1 MNKLINIIDRTEH
14 TLTAIKNK
22 IDSRLQQ
29 HKKNIAEKYFK
40 DNQYI
45 QDYIKHF
52 YDSFKDSFFKNEM
65 LCRYNDFDFTQI
77 PETLKE
83 NFIEYMQD
91 NHGLYYHSD
100 DYYEGF
106 TIDSFD
112 NIYIS
117 DENEIFA
124 DFARYSVKYTTDLD
138 LFLKIELMQAKNGI
152 YPVVYLDYYGQYKRD
167 YNIPNEYRFLETA
180 MHYKEDRLIHFINKL
195 IELNN
200 DTCTGGYYYL
210 DNFIV
215 EQFTP
220 EVIKKINNNLSI
232 DINEVS
238 LDDDF
243 TLHIE
248 FEIPT
253 KLKES
258 DLEKLNITNYHYTKY
273 DNTIININTNIKSWL
288 ESELQRGYSFEDMRT
303 AAWI

>member
-1 MNKLINIIDRTEH
+1 MNKLINIIDKTEH

-22 IDSRLQQ
+22 INSGLQQ
-29 HKKNIAEKYFK
+29 HKKNLAVKYFDK
-40 DNQYI
+40 NEYLQNFI
-45 QDYIKHF
+45 RHF
-52 YDSFKDSFFKNEM
+52 YDSFKDSFFENEM

-77 PETLKE
+77 PETLKK
-83 NFIEYMQD
+83 NLIEYMQD
-91 NHGLYYHSD
+91 NHGLYYYSD
-100 DYYEGF
+100 DYHEGF
-106 TIDSFD
+106 TAYYFD

-124 DFARYSVKYTTDLD
+124 DFTKHSVKYTTDLD
-138 LFLKIELMQAKNGI
+138 LFLKIELMQAENGI
-152 YPVVYLDYYGQYKRD
+152 YPDIVYLDYYGQYKRD
-167 YNIPNEYRFLETA
+167 YHTPNEYRFLKTA
-180 MHYKEDRLIHFINKL
+180 MHDKEDRLIHFINKL

-200 DTCTGGYYYL
+200 DSCTGGYYYN
-210 DNFIV
+210 DNFII

-220 EVIKKINNNLSI
+220 DFMKKISNNI
-232 DINEVS
+232 TMDINEVS

-248 FEIPT
+248 YEIPT

-273 DNTIININTNIKSWL
+273 DNTVININTNIKSWL

-303 AAWI
+303 AA